1 MGDLR
6 GYTSSHETQEMAEDP
21 HDTSTLKLEGVTRME
36 NSLRKGEHHQRRVAK
51 GDCPGWNR

>member
-1 MGDLR
+1 
-6 GYTSSHETQEMAEDP
+6 MAEDP
-21 HDTSTLKLEGVTRME
+21 RDTSTLKLEGVTRME